1 MHPLVQVDVPCGSER
16 LFFRA
21 DHPERYVDS
30 RFGEVLL
37 CALHGSPDVDRP
49 VFPAGREIEGA
60 FREKPLTE
68 EVYPVIFK
76 SSLSAG
82 GSFLALSIL
91 LSASADAAL
100 VAGWTIPTAFPTGAG
115 NVPTGVMYSVGAA
128 NQGDQTAGSELK
140 SVHALAAATYTSP
153 AGNGS
158 QRAFSSN
165 NWSICDY
172 YEARLSTLGY
182 ESISVSWDQAR
193 SSTGPA
199 TFELLVSTNGV
210 NFTVVD
216 VAGSAT
222 YAVLQS
228 GGGGAPGTWS
238 STTYNPLYTFNEAV
252 ALADNQTEVTFRFR
266 SLVSG
271 AATCSNRIDNVF
283 ISGNVIPAPGALAL
297 AGLAGL
303 IGRRRR

>member
-1 MHPLVQVDVPCGSER
+1 MIL
-16 LFFRA
+16 
-21 DHPERYVDS
+21 
-30 RFGEVLL
+30 
-37 CALHGSPDVDRP
+37 
-49 VFPAGREIEGA
+49 
-60 FREKPLTE
+60 
-68 EVYPVIFK
+68 K

-82 GSFLALSIL
+82 SSFLALSIL

-158 QRAFSSN
+158 QYAFSSN
-165 NWSICDY
+165 NWSIGDY

-199 TFELLVSTNGV
+199 TFELLVSTDGV

-238 STTYNPLYTFNEAV
+238 STTYNPLYTFSEAV
-252 ALADNQTEVTFRFR
+252 ALADNQAEVTFRFR
-266 SLVSG
+266 SLVTA
-271 AATCSNRIDNVF
+271 AATGSNRIDNVF